1 MWYFLSFLYSHQG
14 APKDNDEERGSSGT
28 HLFGTVLVSS
38 IITAD
43 GGEQLYVTEQPRCL
57 TITKPAGK
65 SASDTQNE
73 TRCFSCVWHSF
84 KYRGVPDDAIEI
96 LHSSR
101 SESTKKQYWAYYLKW
116 MGFFVSKFFLYIY
129 IFKINVNY
137 VLVFTNKAV

>member
-14 APKDNDEERGSSGT
+14 APKDNDEGRGASGT

-84 KYRGVPDDAIEI
+84 KYRGVPDHRCYRDTPLLEKRINKETVLDI
-96 LHSSR
+96 LSKMDGVFLS
-101 SESTKKQYWAYYLKW
+101 AN
-116 MGFFVSKFFLYIY
+116 FFIHLYI
-129 IFKINVNY
+129 
-137 VLVFTNKAV
+137 

>member
-65 SASDTQNE
+65 VHPIPKMRLGVFRVYGIRLNTEA
-73 TRCFSCVWHSF
+73 
-84 KYRGVPDDAIEI
+84 YRTM
-96 LHSSR
+96 LSR
-101 SESTKKQYWAYYLKW
+101 YSTPRGANQQRNSI
-116 MGFFVSKFFLYIY
+116 GHI
-129 IFKINVNY
+129 I
-137 VLVFTNKAV
+137 